1 VVVTVAYG
9 TEKEQWL
16 KAAVERFAATNPR
29 VSGRPVQIVLEG
41 KGSREIVTDIVQ
53 SGYQPTVVSPASSVQ
68 IALLRDQWA
77 KKSNGASI
85 FFTGTDAPQ
94 PLVLTPLVLVAWKA
108 RGDVL
113 WPNGAQNF
121 WQNLHTVLAAK
132 DGYASLGHPEWGFV
146 KLGHTSPE
154 LSNSG
159 IQALMLL
166 AYGYNNTSSGLT
178 SADVLNDGFRS
189 WLGEIER
196 AVPQFGESTGLLMT
210 DMLRFGPSKYD
221 MVIVYESLAIENI
234 QVAQGRG
241 GDIHVYYPPAT
252 VYSDHPY
259 AVLDAP
265 WVSPEQ
271 RQAAGLF
278 RDFLLGTDMQTLAMN
293 QFGFRPANLSV
304 PINLS
309 DPNNP
314 FTRYASYGIT
324 YDVAQQVEVPP
335 GDVLD
340 TLIEL
345 WRRDM
350 KR

>member
-1 VVVTVAYG
+1 
-9 TEKEQWL
+9 
-16 KAAVERFAATNPR
+16 
-29 VSGRPVQIVLEG
+29 
-41 KGSREIVTDIVQ
+41 
-53 SGYQPTVVSPASSVQ
+53 
-68 IALLRDQWA
+68 
-77 KKSNGASI
+77 
-85 FFTGTDAPQ
+85 
-94 PLVLTPLVLVAWKA
+94 VAWKDRA
-108 RGDVL
+108 DVL
-113 WPNGAQNF
+113 WPNGDKDF
-121 WQNLHTVLAAK
+121 WPSLHKVLA
-132 DGYASLGHPEWGFV
+132 DPQGFASLGHPEWGFV

-154 LSNSG
+154 SSNSG

-166 AYGYNNTSSGLT
+166 AYGYHNKSSGLS
-178 SADVLNDGFRS
+178 SADVLDDGFRT
-189 WLGEIER
+189 WLGEVEK

-221 MVIVYESLAIENI
+221 MVIVYESLAIENF

-271 RQAAGLF
+271 RQAAALF

-293 QFGFRPANLSV
+293 QFGFRPANLNV

-314 FTRYASYGIT
+314 FSKYTPYGIA

-335 GDVLD
+335 SDVLD

-345 WRRDM
+345 WRRDI